1 MSSGVTI
8 QAIESAT
15 VDAQL
20 FGTGLNLREMLGYV
34 RRLKEAFARWGLTP
48 DEIRAIVEETK
59 QLIENGASL
68 EGIMSL
74 VGLLLDSFGDEPD
87 EEPATV
93 QASAIDPAT
102 LLLIAQLATMLAPF
116 VKEAAARMR
125 ERIKER
131 RAARQQPE

>member
-1 MSSGVTI
+1 MASGVTI
-8 QAIESAT
+8 QALEAAT
-15 VDAQL
+15 VEAHL

-59 QLIENGASL
+59 QLIENGVSL
-68 EGIMSL
+68 EGVMSL

-87 EEPATV
+87 DEPATV
-93 QASAIDPAT
+93 QASAIDAAT
-102 LLLIAQLATMLAPF
+102 LLLIAQLAAMLAPF

-131 RAARQQPE
+131 RAARQE

>member
-1 MSSGVTI
+1 MASGVTI

-48 DEIRAIVEETK
+48 DEIRAIVEETR

-87 EEPATV
+87 DEPATV

-116 VKEAAARMR
+116 VREAAQRMR

-131 RAARQQPE
+131 RAARQE